1 MALRAMH
8 REPHRSLENTKRA
21 ALTGGPFSIPH
32 RNALCNVRH
41 MRLILLTSLTMI
53 AFAANSVLNRL
64 ALVDGVM
71 GPAGFAT
78 LRLIAGAVTL
88 SALKWASMRKSPPIT
103 RPPTRPGL
111 RGALGA
117 GSLALYMLGF
127 SFAYVSLPAGV
138 GALILFGGVQVTM
151 FIGALFLR
159 EPVPAQ
165 RFWGGALAFGGLIW
179 LLWPGSAAAPPLAGS
194 LLMAAAALGWGI
206 YSLLG
211 RGATDALRT
220 STLNFTLAIPLGL
233 LAYAILPDQITLY
246 GAVLAVL
253 SGGVTSG
260 IGYALWYQILPQL
273 GATRAAVAQLSVPL
287 IAMAGGIVF
296 LAEDLSLRFVIA
308 SLLVA
313 AGVWVSMRQ
322 SSKVR

>member
-1 MALRAMH
+1 
-8 REPHRSLENTKRA
+8 
-21 ALTGGPFSIPH
+21 
-32 RNALCNVRH
+32 
-41 MRLILLTSLTMI
+41 MRLILLTTLTMF

-88 SALKWASMRKSPPIT
+88 SALKWASMRKSPPLART
-103 RPPTRPGL
+103 PTRPGL
-111 RGALGA
+111 KGAIGA

-151 FIGALFLR
+151 FIGAFLLR
-159 EPVPAQ
+159 EPVPTQ
-165 RFWGGALAFGGLIW
+165 RLLGGAMAFGGLVW
-179 LLWPGSAAAPPLAGS
+179 LLWPSSVAGIDAAPPLAGA
-194 LLMAAAALGWGI
+194 LLMAAAALGWGT

-211 RGATDALRT
+211 RGATDALCT

-233 LAYAILPDQITLY
+233 LVYAILPDQITLY
-246 GAVLAVL
+246 GGFLAVI

-260 IGYALWYQILPQL
+260 MGYALWYRILPQL

-287 IAMAGGIVF
+287 IAMGGGIVF
-296 LAEDLSLRFVIA
+296 LAEDLSWRFVIA

-313 AGVWVSMRQ
+313 TGVWVSMRQ
-322 SSKVR
+322 TSKVR

>member
-1 MALRAMH
+1 
-8 REPHRSLENTKRA
+8 
-21 ALTGGPFSIPH
+21 
-32 RNALCNVRH
+32 
-41 MRLILLTSLTMI
+41 MRLILLTTLTMI

-88 SALKWASMRKSPPIT
+88 SALKWASQRQSRT
-103 RPPTRPGL
+103 PTRPGL
-111 RGALGA
+111 KGAIGA

-151 FIGALFLR
+151 FTGAVFLR
-159 EPVPAQ
+159 EPVPVQ
-165 RFWGGALAFGGLIW
+165 RIWGGALAFGGLVW
-179 LLWPGSAAAPPLAGS
+179 LLWPGGGTAPPLVGS

-211 RGATDALRT
+211 RGVGDALAS
-220 STLNFTLAIPLGL
+220 STLNFVLAIPLGL
-233 LAYAILPDQITLY
+233 LVYTILPDQITGY
-246 GAVLAVL
+246 GAFLAIL

-260 IGYALWYQILPQL
+260 MGYALWYRILPEL
-273 GATRAAVAQLSVPL
+273 GAVRAAVAQLSVPL
-287 IAMAGGIVF
+287 IAMAGGMVF
-296 LAEDLSLRFVIA
+296 LAEDVSMRFVVA
-308 SLLVA
+308 SLLVM
-313 AGVWVSMRQ
+313 AGVWVSMR
-322 SSKVR
+322 SNGKA

>member
-1 MALRAMH
+1 
-8 REPHRSLENTKRA
+8 
-21 ALTGGPFSIPH
+21 
-32 RNALCNVRH
+32 
-41 MRLILLTSLTMI
+41 MRLILLTTLTMI

-78 LRLIAGAVTL
+78 IRLIAGAVTL
-88 SALKWASMRKSPPIT
+88 SALKWASQRQS

-111 RGALGA
+111 KGALGA

-151 FIGALFLR
+151 FTGAVFLR
-159 EPVPAQ
+159 ETVPPQ
-165 RFWGGALAFGGLIW
+165 RMWGGALAFGGLVW
-179 LLWPGSAAAPPLAGS
+179 LLWPSGGAGGGAAPPLVGS

-211 RGATDALRT
+211 RGVADALAS
-220 STLNFTLAIPLGL
+220 STLNFVLAIPLGVL
-233 LAYAILPDQITLY
+233 VYTILPDQITFY
-246 GAVLAVL
+246 GAFLAVL

-260 IGYALWYQILPQL
+260 MGYALWYRILPQL

-287 IAMAGGIVF
+287 FAMAGGMVF
-296 LAEDLSLRFVIA
+296 LAEDVTMRFVVA
-308 SLLVA
+308 SLLVM
-313 AGVWVSMRQ
+313 AGVWVSMR
-322 SSKVR
+322 SAKAR

>member
-1 MALRAMH
+1 
-8 REPHRSLENTKRA
+8 
-21 ALTGGPFSIPH
+21 
-32 RNALCNVRH
+32 

-71 GPAGFAT
+71 GPAGFAAI
-78 LRLIAGAVTL
+78 RLIAGATTL
-88 SALKWASMRKSPPIT
+88 GALKWASQRKT
-103 RPPTRPGL
+103 RPPTRTGL
-111 RGALGA
+111 KGAIGA

-151 FIGALFLR
+151 FAGAVVLR
-159 EPVPAQ
+159 ERVPAQ
-165 RFWGGALAFGGLIW
+165 RIWGGALAFGGLVW
-179 LLWPGSAAAPPLAGS
+179 LLWPGSATAPPLAGS

-211 RGATDALRT
+211 RGTVDALAA
-220 STLNFTLAIPLGL
+220 SSLNFTLAIPLGL
-233 LAYAILPDQITLY
+233 LVYTILPDQITGY
-246 GAVLAVL
+246 GAFLAVV

-260 IGYALWYQILPQL
+260 MGYALWYQLMPQL

-287 IAMAGGIVF
+287 IAMAGGMVF
-296 LAEDLSLRFVIA
+296 LTEDITMRFIVA
-308 SLLVA
+308 SLLVM
-313 AGVWVSMRQ
+313 AGVWVSMR
-322 SSKVR
+322 SKD